1 MNNNKYWQRAGIEE
15 ADGFRALLFNPSS
28 NTLVAHMYRLLNG
41 NIMFSDLYIRGK
53 DDKKYSALLA
63 KEEDVS
69 FESPVSSPFGPY
81 LYTVVLKAVREH
93 GDYSGGYDSVE
104 VRKVDLKSRRVV
116 ARLPDTGLKCEPPY
130 YRVWVSGILGV
141 GPTEDTLYCTVGMQ
155 RKVND
160 EYQPVDY
167 KLCLVSMV
175 DGNIQVVSQ
184 LHETFI

>member
-1 MNNNKYWQRAGIEE
+1 
-15 ADGFRALLFNPSS
+15 
-28 NTLVAHMYRLLNG
+28 VYRLVNE
-41 NIMFSDLYIRGK
+41 NMMFCDLYIREK
-53 DDKKYSALLA
+53 DDKKYIPLLA
-63 KEEDVS
+63 KEEDLS

-81 LYTVVLKAVREH
+81 LYTVVLKAVREL
-93 GDYSGGYDSVE
+93 GEYSGGYDSVE

-130 YRVWVSGILGV
+130 YRVWVRDILGV
-141 GPTEDTLYCTVGMQ
+141 GSTEDNLYCTVGMQ